1 MVKRKEAIN
10 ISTLDDL
17 SRDSCIDLYMMKR
30 VALYIRVSH
39 EEQAMKG
46 YSLQAQE
53 NRLRQ
58 YANDHNY
65 QIVDCYRD
73 EGITARSRPGRRK
86 EFARM
91 LRDVKAG
98 HIDCILFIKLDRW
111 FRNVSDYYSYQAILD
126 RHNVVWETTEEEYNT
141 NTAQGRLYLNIKL
154 SIAQNESDT
163 TSERIRFVFADKI
176 KRREVISGK
185 LPLGY
190 SIQAKHIVPNE
201 YAAIIR
207 DIFHYYLKNRSI
219 RQTMLYLAQAHGI
232 TRSYPAMS
240 KLLRNEKYIGTFYG
254 IKNYTTGIVD
264 MKTFEKVQ
272 RVLNSYHSIKISSK
286 YIASSVS
293 SASFASSPSSSKS
306 AKIST
311 LPPESS
317 LLKLETKSNYLFKG
331 LLRCPSCYHKLVGL
345 TRHYKDT
352 QYIYY
357 QCPQSHHKTLQCHNK
372 TLYKESIIETEL
384 IKLLPTLLPKEIS
397 VSITNDL
404 PQPNSSPTP
413 LHFYWYCHQQYPTWA
428 RHNQY
433 QYWHWWLEEVT
444 LPTTWPLCCEHIT
457 LKLHTT

>member
-1 MVKRKEAIN
+1 MLLSFTCMVERKEAIN
-10 ISTLDDL
+10 ISTLDNL

-207 DIFHYYLKNRSI
+207 DVFHYYLKNRSI
-219 RQTMLYLAQAHGI
+219 RQTMLYLAQVHGI

-264 MKTFEKVQ
+264 METFENVQ
-272 RVLNSYHSIKISSK
+272 RVLKQDVSYIKNTNITTN
-286 YIASSVS
+286 
-293 SASFASSPSSSKS
+293 P
-306 AKIST
+306 
-311 LPPESS
+311 LPPQPA
-317 LLKLETKSNYLFKG
+317 YLFKG
-331 LLRCPSCYHKLVGL
+331 LLICPYCQHKLIGL
-345 TRHYKDT
+345 TRRYKET
-352 QYIYY
+352 NYIYY
-357 QCPQSHHKTLQCHNK
+357 QCPSSTAYPHHCNNRQ
-372 TLYKESIIETEL
+372 LYKEKNIEL
-384 IKLLPTLLPKEIS
+384 SLLKILPMLTGPNQHAIPLS
-397 VSITNDL
+397 HYL
-404 PQPNSSPTP
+404 PI
-413 LHFYWYCHQQYPTWA
+413 YGYCYKQYPEWT
-428 RHNQY
+428 RHNQF
-433 QYWHWWLEEVT
+433 QYWHLLLEKIQLTKSAKEN
-444 LPTTWPLCCEHIT
+444 
-457 LKLHTT
+457 LKMENLFFKLQ